1 MSRLLQAHLA
11 LLTANVIYG
20 VNYSIAKLAM
30 PAYIKPFGFIL
41 VRAAGALVLFWLV
54 SALFIREKVDKKDI
68 LRLAALGF
76 FGVALNQLLF
86 FKGLSITT
94 PSNAAII
101 MVSNPIVVLLLAFI
115 FLKEKLS
122 AVKLTGVALG
132 TCGIVLLM
140 FNRSSF
146 SAATVAGDLYV
157 LVNSASWAV
166 YLILV
171 KPLMNKYNT
180 FTIVKWVFLF
190 GFIYVLPFGYN
201 ELMQVDWAVMPLKIW
216 LAIFFV
222 VVFTT
227 FVAYILNTYA
237 LRALSPSVVS
247 AYIYMQ
253 PFLAA
258 LFGIYVVPL
267 FDNNAPMDSITVSK
281 VMAALLIFAG
291 VYLVSRPAVKSKE

>member
-1 MSRLLQAHLA
+1 MSRILQAHLA

-20 VNYSIAKLAM
+20 VNYSVAKLAM

-54 SALFIREKVDKKDI
+54 SALLIREKVDKKDL

-101 MVSNPIVVLLLAFI
+101 MVSNPIVVLLLATI
-115 FLKEKLS
+115 FLKERLS
-122 AVKLTGVALG
+122 ATRLAGVVLG
-132 TCGIVLLM
+132 ACGIVLLL

-146 SAATVAGDLYV
+146 SAATVEGDLYV

-171 KPLMNKYNT
+171 KPLMSKYNT

-190 GFIYVLPFGYN
+190 GLVYVLPFGYD
-201 ELMQVDWAVMPLKIW
+201 ELTQVDWAIMPLKIW
-216 LAIFFV
+216 IAIIFV

-237 LRALSPSVVS
+237 LRALSPAVVS
-247 AYIYMQ
+247 AYIYLQ

-267 FDNNAPMDSITVSK
+267 FDNNAPMDSITTAK
-281 VMAALLIFAG
+281 AIAALLIFTG
-291 VYLVSRPAVKSKE
+291 VYLVSKPAVKSKE